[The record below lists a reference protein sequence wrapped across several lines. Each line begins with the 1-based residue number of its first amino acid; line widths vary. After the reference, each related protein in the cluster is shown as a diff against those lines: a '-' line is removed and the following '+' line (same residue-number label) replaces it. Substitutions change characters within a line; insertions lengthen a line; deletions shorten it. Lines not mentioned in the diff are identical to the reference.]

1 MIKLPIS
8 VVFTLLGIEFAIFGW
23 RINREI
29 NVVDKGRRVWLLLSD
44 YANVA
49 SMVSVLVFCIVYPLS
64 LASSPHPDDLP
75 LLSRAVFS
83 AAASLLIFH
92 PVAMSAHY
100 GVLPGQNGTRPANTK
115 GEAAWCG
122 RAEWAVNIVAWI
134 AALVAGLSVYRV
146 FS

>member
-83 AAASLLIFH
+83 AAASLLILSLIH
-92 PVAMSAHY
+92 ISEP
-100 GVLPGQNGTRPANTK
+100 TR
-115 GEAAWCG
+115 
-122 RAEWAVNIVAWI
+122 
-134 AALVAGLSVYRV
+134 LLSI
-146 FS
+146 